1 MFEKFIFKVGA
12 KIGYDPALLLEMAP
26 VLLLAGTACIVTD
39 LMDNSKQK
47 DK

>member
-26 VLLLAGTACIVTD
+26 VLFLAGAACIVTD
-39 LMDNSKQK
+39 LVDNSKQK
-47 DK
+47 EK